1 MKEIW
6 SSLNKFYF
14 VNFIMVFAIVF
25 SIIFMFFVQFKV
37 EKLQDTIA
45 QNRVN
50 ISDYEDQIRLLEVE
64 WVYLTRPERL
74 RQISTKFLKNNGYA
88 LASQIKNEE
97 EIEKFYN
104 ANYNIENSEENNE
117 LLKQQNI

>member
-6 SSLNKFYF
+6 NSLNKFYF
-14 VNFIMVFAIVF
+14 ANFTIVFSIIF

-37 EKLQDTIA
+37 EKLQDEIA
-45 QNRVN
+45 QNRIN

-88 LASQIKNEE
+88 LASQIRDED
-97 EIEKFYN
+97 EIKKFYN

-117 LLKQQNI
+117 LFKQQNI

>member
-14 VNFIMVFAIVF
+14 ANFMAVLSILF
-25 SIIFMFFVQFKV
+25 SIIFMFYVQFKV
-37 EKLQDTIA
+37 EKLQDIIA

-74 RQISTKFLKNNGYA
+74 RQISTRFLKNNGYA
-88 LASQIKNEE
+88 LASQIKGEE
-97 EIEKFYN
+97 EIERFYN
-104 ANYNIENSEENNE
+104 ANYSIDDVQVNDE
-117 LLKQQNI
+117 LAKEQKI

>member
-1 MKEIW
+1 MKEVW

-14 VNFIMVFAIVF
+14 ANFMAVLSILF
-25 SIIFMFFVQFKV
+25 SIIFMFYVQFKV
-37 EKLQDTIA
+37 EKLQDIIA

-74 RQISTKFLKNNGYA
+74 RQISTRFLKNNGYA
-88 LASQIKNEE
+88 LASQIKGED
-97 EIEKFYN
+97 EIERFYN
-104 ANYNIENSEENNE
+104 TNYSIEDVQGNDE
-117 LLKQQNI
+117 LAQEQKI

>member
-14 VNFIMVFAIVF
+14 ANFMAVLSILF
-25 SIIFMFFVQFKV
+25 SIIFMFYVQFKV
-37 EKLQDTIA
+37 EKLQDIIA
-45 QNRVN
+45 QNRIN

-74 RQISTKFLKNNGYA
+74 RQISTRFLKNNGYA
-88 LASQIKNEE
+88 LASQIKGEE
-97 EIEKFYN
+97 EIERFYN
-104 ANYNIENSEENNE
+104 ANYSIDDVQVNEELAKE
-117 LLKQQNI
+117 QKI

>member
-6 SSLNKFYF
+6 DSLNKFYF
-14 VNFIMVFAIVF
+14 ANFTIVFAIIF
-25 SIIFMFFVQFKV
+25 SIIFMFYVQFKV
-37 EKLQDTIA
+37 EKMQDLIA

-74 RQISTKFLKNNGYA
+74 RQISTRFLKNNGYA
-88 LASQIKNEE
+88 LASQIKGED

-104 ANYNIENSEENNE
+104 ANYSIENSQENNKILTE
-117 LLKQQNI
+117 KSI

>member
-6 SSLNKFYF
+6 DSLNKFYF
-14 VNFIMVFAIVF
+14 ANFTIVFAIIF
-25 SIIFMFFVQFKV
+25 SIIFMFYVQFKV
-37 EKLQDTIA
+37 EKLQDLIA

-74 RQISTKFLKNNGYA
+74 RQISTRFLKNNGYA
-88 LASQIKNEE
+88 LASQIKGED

-104 ANYNIENSEENNE
+104 ANYSIENSQENNKILTE
-117 LLKQQNI
+117 KSI

>member
-14 VNFIMVFAIVF
+14 ANFMAVLSILF
-25 SIIFMFFVQFKV
+25 SIIFMFYVQFKV
-37 EKLQDTIA
+37 EKLQDIIA

-74 RQISTKFLKNNGYA
+74 RQISTRFLKNNGYA
-88 LASQIKNEE
+88 LASQIKGEE
-97 EIEKFYN
+97 EIERFYN
-104 ANYNIENSEENNE
+104 ANYNIEDVQGNDE
-117 LLKQQNI
+117 LSQEQKI

>member
-6 SSLNKFYF
+6 GSLNKFYF
-14 VNFIMVFAIVF
+14 ANFAIVFSIIF

-37 EKLQDTIA
+37 EKLQDEIA
-45 QNRVN
+45 QNRIN

-88 LASQIKNEE
+88 LASQIRGED
-97 EIEKFYN
+97 EIEKIYN
-104 ANYNIENSEENNE
+104 ANYNIENSEENIE
-117 LLKQQNI
+117 LLKQQKI

>member
-14 VNFIMVFAIVF
+14 ANFMAVLSILF
-25 SIIFMFFVQFKV
+25 SIIFMFYVQFKV
-37 EKLQDTIA
+37 EKLQDIIA

-74 RQISTKFLKNNGYA
+74 RQISTRFLKNNGYA
-88 LASQIKNEE
+88 LASQIKGEE
-97 EIEKFYN
+97 EIERFYN
-104 ANYNIENSEENNE
+104 ANYSIDDVQGNEELAKE
-117 LLKQQNI
+117 QKI

>member
-14 VNFIMVFAIVF
+14 ANFMAVLSILF
-25 SIIFMFFVQFKV
+25 SIIFMFYVQFKV
-37 EKLQDTIA
+37 EKLQDIIA

-74 RQISTKFLKNNGYA
+74 RQISTRFLKNNGYA
-88 LASQIKNEE
+88 LASQIKGEE
-97 EIEKFYN
+97 EIERFYN
-104 ANYNIENSEENNE
+104 ANYSIDDVQGSDE
-117 LLKQQNI
+117 LAQEQKI

>member
-6 SSLNKFYF
+6 NSLNKFYF
-14 VNFIMVFAIVF
+14 ANFAMVFAIIF

-37 EKLQDTIA
+37 EKLQDVIA

-74 RQISTKFLKNNGYA
+74 RQISTRFLKNNGYA
-88 LASQIKNEE
+88 LASQIKGED

-104 ANYNIENSEENNE
+104 ANYSIENTQENNE
-117 LLKQQNI
+117 ILIEKSI

>member
-14 VNFIMVFAIVF
+14 ANFMAVLSILF
-25 SIIFMFFVQFKV
+25 SIIFMFYVQFKV
-37 EKLQDTIA
+37 EKLQDIIA

-74 RQISTKFLKNNGYA
+74 RQISTRFLKNNGYA
-88 LASQIKNEE
+88 LASQIKGEE
-97 EIEKFYN
+97 EIERFYN
-104 ANYNIENSEENNE
+104 ANYSIDDVQGNDE
-117 LLKQQNI
+117 LSQEQKI

>member
-14 VNFIMVFAIVF
+14 ANFTVVFAIII

-37 EKLQDTIA
+37 EKLQDEIA
-45 QNRVN
+45 QNRIN

-97 EIEKFYN
+97 EIERFYN
-104 ANYNIENSEENNE
+104 ANYNIENSEENSE

>member
-6 SSLNKFYF
+6 NSLNKFYF
-14 VNFIMVFAIVF
+14 ANFAMVFAIIF

-37 EKLQDTIA
+37 EKLQDVIA

-74 RQISTKFLKNNGYA
+74 RQISTRFLKNNGYA
-88 LASQIKNEE
+88 LASQIKGEG

-104 ANYNIENSEENNE
+104 ANYSVENTQENNE
-117 LLKQQNI
+117 ILIEKSI

>member
-6 SSLNKFYF
+6 DSLNKFYF
-14 VNFIMVFAIVF
+14 ANFTIVFAIIF
-25 SIIFMFFVQFKV
+25 SIIFMFYVQFKV
-37 EKLQDTIA
+37 EKMQDLIA

-74 RQISTKFLKNNGYA
+74 RQISTRFLKNNGYA
-88 LASQIKNEE
+88 LASQIKGED

-104 ANYNIENSEENNE
+104 ANYSIENAQENNKILTE
-117 LLKQQNI
+117 KSI

>member
-14 VNFIMVFAIVF
+14 ANFTVVFAIII

-37 EKLQDTIA
+37 EKLQDEIA
-45 QNRVN
+45 QNRIN

-97 EIEKFYN
+97 EIERFYN
-104 ANYNIENSEENNE
+104 ANYNIENSDENNE

>member
-14 VNFIMVFAIVF
+14 ANFTVVFAIII

-37 EKLQDTIA
+37 EKLQDEIA
-45 QNRVN
+45 QNRIN

-97 EIEKFYN
+97 EIERFYN
-104 ANYNIENSEENNE
+104 AKYNIENSEENNE

>member
-6 SSLNKFYF
+6 NSLNKFYF
-14 VNFIMVFAIVF
+14 ANFMAVLSILF
-25 SIIFMFFVQFKV
+25 SIIFMFYVQFKV
-37 EKLQDTIA
+37 EKLQDIIA

-74 RQISTKFLKNNGYA
+74 RQISTRFLKNNGYA
-88 LASQIKNEE
+88 LASQIKGED
-97 EIEKFYN
+97 EIERFYN
-104 ANYNIENSEENNE
+104 ANYSTDDVQGNDE
-117 LLKQQNI
+117 LVQEQKI

>member
-14 VNFIMVFAIVF
+14 ANFMAVLSILF
-25 SIIFMFFVQFKV
+25 SIIFMFYVQFKV
-37 EKLQDTIA
+37 EKLQDIIA

-74 RQISTKFLKNNGYA
+74 RQISTRFLKNNGYA
-88 LASQIKNEE
+88 LASQIKGED
-97 EIEKFYN
+97 EIERFYN
-104 ANYNIENSEENNE
+104 ANYSTDDVQGNDE
-117 LLKQQNI
+117 LVQEQKI

>member
-6 SSLNKFYF
+6 NSLNKFYF
-14 VNFIMVFAIVF
+14 ANFAIVFSIIF

-37 EKLQDTIA
+37 EKLQDEIA
-45 QNRVN
+45 QNRIN

-88 LASQIKNEE
+88 LASQIRDED

-104 ANYNIENSEENNE
+104 ANYNIENSTENDE
-117 LLKQQNI
+117 SIKQQNI

>member
-14 VNFIMVFAIVF
+14 ANFMAVLSILF
-25 SIIFMFFVQFKV
+25 SIIFMFYVQFKV
-37 EKLQDTIA
+37 EKLQDIIA

-74 RQISTKFLKNNGYA
+74 RQISTRFLKNNGYA
-88 LASQIKNEE
+88 LASQIKGEE
-97 EIEKFYN
+97 EIERFYN
-104 ANYNIENSEENNE
+104 ANYSIDDAQGNEELAKE
-117 LLKQQNI
+117 QKI

>member
-14 VNFIMVFAIVF
+14 ANFMAVLSILF
-25 SIIFMFFVQFKV
+25 SIIFMFYVQFKV
-37 EKLQDTIA
+37 EKLQDIIA

-74 RQISTKFLKNNGYA
+74 RQISTRFLKNNGYA
-88 LASQIKNEE
+88 LASQIKGEE
-97 EIEKFYN
+97 EIERFYN
-104 ANYNIENSEENNE
+104 ANYNIDDVQVNEELAKE
-117 LLKQQNI
+117 QKI

>member
-6 SSLNKFYF
+6 GSLNKFYF
-14 VNFIMVFAIVF
+14 ANFTIVFAIIF

-37 EKLQDTIA
+37 EKLQDVIA

-74 RQISTKFLKNNGYA
+74 RQISTRFLKNNGYA
-88 LASQIKNEE
+88 LASQIKGED

-104 ANYNIENSEENNE
+104 ANYSIENSQENNE
-117 LLKQQNI
+117 ILTEKSI

>member
-6 SSLNKFYF
+6 NSLNKFYF
-14 VNFIMVFAIVF
+14 ANFAMVFAIIF

-37 EKLQDTIA
+37 EKLQDVIA

-74 RQISTKFLKNNGYA
+74 RQISTRFLKNNGYA
-88 LASQIKNEE
+88 LASQIKGEG

-104 ANYNIENSEENNE
+104 ANYSIENTQENNE
-117 LLKQQNI
+117 ILIEKSI

>member
-14 VNFIMVFAIVF
+14 ANFMAVLSILF
-25 SIIFMFFVQFKV
+25 SIIFMFYVQFKV
-37 EKLQDTIA
+37 EKLQDIIA

-74 RQISTKFLKNNGYA
+74 RQISTRFLKNNGYA
-88 LASQIKNEE
+88 LASQIKGEE
-97 EIEKFYN
+97 EIERFYN
-104 ANYNIENSEENNE
+104 ANYNIEDVQRNDE
-117 LLKQQNI
+117 LSQEQKI

>member
-6 SSLNKFYF
+6 GSLNKFYF
-14 VNFIMVFAIVF
+14 ANFAIVFAIIF

-37 EKLQDTIA
+37 EKLQDEIA
-45 QNRVN
+45 QNRIN
-50 ISDYEDQIRLLEVE
+50 ISDYEDQIRLLEFE

-74 RQISTKFLKNNGYA
+74 RQISTKFLKNNGYS
-88 LASQIKNEE
+88 LASQIRGED
-97 EIEKFYN
+97 EIEKIYN
-104 ANYNIENSEENNE
+104 ANYNIENSEENIE

>member
-14 VNFIMVFAIVF
+14 ANFMAVLSILF
-25 SIIFMFFVQFKV
+25 SIIFMFYVQFKV
-37 EKLQDTIA
+37 EKLQDVIA

-74 RQISTKFLKNNGYA
+74 RQISTRFLKNNGYA
-88 LASQIKNEE
+88 LASQIKGED
-97 EIEKFYN
+97 EIERFYN
-104 ANYNIENSEENNE
+104 ANYSIDDVQGNEELAKE
-117 LLKQQNI
+117 QKI

>member
-14 VNFIMVFAIVF
+14 ANFMAVLSILF
-25 SIIFMFFVQFKV
+25 SIIFMFYVQFKV
-37 EKLQDTIA
+37 EKLQDIIA

-74 RQISTKFLKNNGYA
+74 RQISTRFLKNNGYA
-88 LASQIKNEE
+88 LASQIKGEE
-97 EIEKFYN
+97 EIERFYN
-104 ANYNIENSEENNE
+104 ANYNFEDVQGNDESSQEQKI
-117 LLKQQNI
+117 

>member
-14 VNFIMVFAIVF
+14 ANFMAVLSILF
-25 SIIFMFFVQFKV
+25 SIIFMFYVQFKV
-37 EKLQDTIA
+37 EKLQDIIA
-45 QNRVN
+45 QNRIN

-74 RQISTKFLKNNGYA
+74 RQISTRFLKNNGYA
-88 LASQIKNEE
+88 LASQIKGED
-97 EIEKFYN
+97 EIERFYN
-104 ANYNIENSEENNE
+104 ANYSTDDVQGNDE
-117 LLKQQNI
+117 LVQEQKI